1 MKYSMKIG
9 IITWFTGPNYGT
21 NLQAIALQYYLR
33 SRGYE
38 VNIIN
43 YEVPPV
49 NVTKDKKSLIKKC
62 FVSRKNTLSNL

>member
-1 MKYSMKIG
+1 MKIG

-33 SRGYE
+33 SHGYE
-38 VNIIN
+38 VDIIN

-49 NVTKDKKSLIKKC
+49 NVEKDKKSQYKWTKYTI
-62 FVSRKNTLSNL
+62 SNGDFI

>member
-1 MKYSMKIG
+1 MNSKKIG

-33 SRGYE
+33 KQGYE

-43 YEVPPV
+43 YEVGGY
-49 NVTKDKKSLIKKC
+49 NEAALKQSE
-62 FVSRKNTLSNL
+62 TLNSGLEI